1 MNRLHWL
8 LILPLT
14 GVLPAQDAPLSGE
27 AIYAKHC
34 ASCHGKNG
42 EGDPEEVD
50 EPLQGERTLVSLAR
64 YIDRK
69 MPEDDP
75 DILNADE
82 SKRVA
87 EYIYGAFYSAEARA
101 KHSPPPKA
109 AFARLTNRQFRE
121 SIADLLGGFGKPT
134 APGEGKGLKAQYF
147 DSDGMNKKARKAFD
161 REDRELAFDFA
172 EGPPAEGM
180 KADQFSIAWDGSLLA
195 PATGWYEFKL
205 VTPNGARL
213 YLNGDQQEGDGNFRD
228 DSGAKRQPAFID
240 AWVSSGAEVR
250 ETKAR
255 IFLLGGRAYPLR
267 LDYFKY
273 LDKRGLLRVE
283 WKAPRGEWEIL
294 AAPYLSPARAARVAV
309 VSTDFPADDASEGY
323 ERGTGVSKDWHEAT
337 TKAAI
342 EVSNQ
347 VLSRLSRLSG
357 VKPDD
362 PDRSNKLKGFIS
374 AFAGRAFRRPL
385 SEENRRLY
393 VEKPFEGVSP
403 EQGVKRAVI
412 LILKSPR
419 FLYPELG
426 GETDGF
432 TVASRLALGA
442 WDSLPD
448 QVLLEAAKAGQLRT
462 PDQVK
467 AQARR
472 MIADPRAKAKANE
485 FFQRWLKLD
494 ADGDLRKDPKDF
506 PGFDAALVADLRRS
520 LEWFVER
527 VVWSGNSD
535 YRELILADYLLFNER
550 LAKFYGVPV
559 PEGGGFQA
567 VKCDPAQRAGVM
579 THPYLLAKLAH
590 PDTTSP
596 IHRGVFATRNLLG
609 GILKPPPEAIAFENH
624 KFDPKMTMREKVSEM
639 TRNKACMTCH
649 ETINPLGFTLEN
661 FDAVGRYRTTEG
673 ERRIDPE
680 ADYQTLEGETLRL
693 RGPRD
698 LANHAAESAG
708 ARRGFIRQLFQ
719 YALKQN
725 PAVYG
730 HDTVSRLD
738 AAFTASGQNVRE
750 LLVEINALAAMRGMP
765 GPDQASR

>member
-1 MNRLHWL
+1 
-8 LILPLT
+8 LILLLT
-14 GVLPAQDAPLSGE
+14 GFLPAQDAPLSGE

-42 EGDPEEVD
+42 EGDPDEVD
-50 EPLQGERTLVSLAR
+50 EPLQGERNLVSLAR

-87 EYIYGAFYSAEARA
+87 EYIHGAFYSAEARA

-121 SIADLLGGFGKPT
+121 SVADLLGSFGKPT

-147 DSDGMNKKARKAFD
+147 DSDGMNKKARKALE
-161 REDRELAFDFA
+161 REDRELAFDFG
-172 EGPPAEGM
+172 EDPPAEGM
-180 KADQFSIAWDGSLLA
+180 KSDQYSIAWDGSLLA

-250 ETKAR
+250 ETR
-255 IFLLGGRAYPLR
+255 SRVFLLGGRAYPLR

-273 LDKRGLLRVE
+273 LDKRGMLRVE
-283 WKAPRGEWEIL
+283 WKPPRGEWEVL

-347 VLSRLSRLSG
+347 VLSRLSRSSG

-374 AFAGRAFRRPL
+374 TFAGRAFRHPL
-385 SEENRRLY
+385 SEENRRVY

-448 QVLLEAAKAGQLRT
+448 QALLEAAKAGQLHT
-462 PDQVK
+462 PEQVK

-527 VVWSGNSD
+527 VVWSEKSD

-550 LAKFYGVPV
+550 LAKFYGTPV
-559 PEGGGFQA
+559 PENGGFQP

-609 GILKPPPEAIAFENH
+609 GVLKPPPEAIAFENH

-673 ERRIDPE
+673 ERKIDPE

-693 RGPRD
+693 KGPRD
-698 LANHAAESAG
+698 LANHAAESAS

-730 HDTVSRLD
+730 HNTVSRLD
-738 AAFTASGQNVRE
+738 AAFTASNQNVRE
-750 LLVEINALAAMRGMP
+750 LLVEINALAAMRGLP